1 VTEPQQLP
9 EGVFQDARGR
19 LVNEQG
25 QRVRLKQKRHR
36 GLRESLVSIVMG
48 CEVFVAFLVA
58 IGLVGLGATDP
69 VTGYVGGGVF
79 ILLALVAAGR
89 AAKDWAVG
97 LSGALQVVAVLSGL
111 LEPILFLVG
120 AGFLA
125 FWLYA
130 VIMGTRI
137 DRRNAAIAAAE
148 H

>member
-1 VTEPQQLP
+1 MGEVTDQEQLP
-9 EGVFQDARGR
+9 EGLSRNEDGEI
-19 LVNEQG
+19 VNAQG
-25 QRVRLKQKRHR
+25 QRMRLKRRR

-58 IGLVGLGATDP
+58 IGLAGLGALDP
-69 VTGYVGGGVF
+69 VTAYVGGGVF

-89 AAKDWAVG
+89 ARFTWAIA
-97 LSGALQVVAVLSGL
+97 LSGSLQVVAVLSGL

-120 AGFLA
+120 GGFLA

-137 DRRNAAIAAAE
+137 DRRNAALAAA
-148 H
+148 